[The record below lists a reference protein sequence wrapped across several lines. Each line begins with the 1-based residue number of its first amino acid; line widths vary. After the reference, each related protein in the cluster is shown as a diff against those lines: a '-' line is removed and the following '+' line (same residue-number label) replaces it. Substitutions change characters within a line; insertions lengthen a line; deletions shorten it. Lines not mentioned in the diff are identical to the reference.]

1 MVDKTESQYDKC
13 MNEIRELIN
22 AWEIIRPEEELI
34 VMVLPKYDQK
44 GREERLKEICKMIL
58 EEKW

>member
-1 MVDKTESQYDKC
+1 MVDKKESQYDNC
-13 MNEIRELIN
+13 MNKIRELIN
-22 AWEIIRPEEELI
+22 AWEIIRPDEELI

-44 GREERLKEICKMIL
+44 GREERLKEICKMIV